1 MLGAHLADLVLTSSW
16 TSILGRLP
24 DLVCLSPAVSS
35 VHWWRMREEVPS
47 VLSCVYTCIIVIVI
61 NIIIITVP
69 TFLQYLQQTKGTS
82 TESSVILRNFSQTGE
97 WVVDSSNVILSE
109 SAWIS

>member
-1 MLGAHLADLVLTSSW
+1 MFCRGCTPAIIPVFTRRPGSLTF
-16 TSILGRLP
+16 
-24 DLVCLSPAVSS
+24 
-35 VHWWRMREEVPS
+35 
-47 VLSCVYTCIIVIVI
+47 
-61 NIIIITVP
+61 P

>member
-1 MLGAHLADLVLTSSW
+1 M
-16 TSILGRLP
+16 
-24 DLVCLSPAVSS
+24 VCLSPAVSS
-35 VHWWRMREEVPS
+35 VHWWRIREEVPS
-47 VLSCVYTCIIVIVI
+47 VLSCVYTCIIVIIVI
-61 NIIIITVP
+61 ITIIIITVP